1 MLGDWSSTFIFG
13 KVYPHGVWY
22 YFPAAFLIKST
33 LGFLILLIATKV
45 LIVTGKMGRW
55 REVLFLTIPPA
66 LYMII
71 AMSSGLNIG
80 ARHIL
85 MVWIFM
91 TALAAGGAWKLIQMD
106 RRWGYVVAAA
116 GALPHRVVG
125 ARISDLHGVFE

>member
-1 MLGDWSSTFIFG
+1 M
-13 KVYPHGVWY
+13 
-22 YFPAAFLIKST
+22 
-33 LGFLILLIATKV
+33 IATKV

-106 RRWGYVVAAA
+106 RRWGYVVAALVLFHIDHPSA
-116 GALPHRVVG
+116 RLLPD
-125 ARISDLHGVFE
+125 IHGVLE